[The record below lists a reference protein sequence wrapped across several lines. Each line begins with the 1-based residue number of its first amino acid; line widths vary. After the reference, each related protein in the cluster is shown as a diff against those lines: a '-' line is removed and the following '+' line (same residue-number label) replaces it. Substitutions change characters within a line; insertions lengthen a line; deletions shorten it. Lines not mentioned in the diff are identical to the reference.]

1 MKVKNTIT
9 SAVFLLLASSMLQAT
24 TAQEYKQRDLDWYNL
39 SPATDTIYGVSANEA
54 YKLLKGRKA
63 KRTIVALIGSGLDV
77 KHADLRGNMWENQ
90 REKANGRDDD
100 GNGLID
106 DINGW
111 NF

>member
-63 KRTIVALIGSGLDV
+63 KRTIVTLIGSGLDRRT
-77 KHADLRGNMWENQ
+77 RG
-90 REKANGRDDD
+90 R
-100 GNGLID
+100 
-106 DINGW
+106 
-111 NF
+111 